1 MKTVQASGFQR
12 NELFWARSVKA
23 LYAPVVQ
30 CFSRVLSERLLPP
43 FSNLASDAERFAEEE
58 LQRLSALPVLYETD
72 SSELAELA
80 NDNGVSWYAS
90 MVGVRQSVVNLHAV
104 GLRHLFEQQLYDLV
118 RRVPLASRSSAT
130 YEKDL
135 KALCKSRIDVKN
147 FNSWPTLEELR
158 LACHAVKHGPG
169 SAASQLK
176 RLRSDLF
183 VNPVVPTLSSLNR
196 PGSVLQPLAGEDIY
210 LRETDIEKYA
220 AAIEN
225 FWNEVSERLEQM
237 AASVI

>member
-23 LYAPVVQ
+23 IYAPVVQ
-30 CFSRVLSERLLPP
+30 YFSRALSERLLPH
-43 FSNLASDAERFAEEE
+43 FSNLAPEAERFAEEE
-58 LQRLSALPVLYETD
+58 FQRLSALPVLYETD

-90 MVGVRQSVVNLHAV
+90 MAAVRQSVVNLHAV
-104 GLRHLFEQQLYDLV
+104 GLRHLFEQQLFDLV
-118 RRVPLASRSSAT
+118 SRVPLASRSSAN

-135 KALCKSRIDVKN
+135 KALCKNRIDVKN

-158 LACHAVKHGPG
+158 LVCHAVKHGAG

-176 RLRSDLF
+176 GLRADLF

-196 PGSVLQPLAGEDIY
+196 PVPVLQPLAGEDIY
-210 LRETDIEKYA
+210 LREADVEKYA
-220 AAIEN
+220 ATIEN
-225 FWNEVSERLEQM
+225 FWNEVSQRLEQM
-237 AASVI
+237 AAGVI